1 MWLPKSEQQQV
12 SRLSDWRTFL
22 QWWEVIKEWE
32 KDLQKWSEGSV
43 LVTFVFAVT
52 NTRQEATQRKKRFI
66 LANSLRECSQS
77 RWSSHSSESNSWRRW
92 WKLAHIW
99 MGQEA
104 DRRLETKMDY
114 KQKVLPQSDTFPL
127 SRHCLPKTHT
137 PPHLPQTAPQLETK
151 HSNTW
156 TYGDYFTS
164 KTRHQ
169 LHSRS
174 AGARL
179 RRAESWDETIH
190 RWCWSCQS
198 PVTTDTSVSSRAV
211 QKSLWVM
218 LKCRAPFQ
226 ITWHT

>member
-32 KDLQKWSEGSV
+32 KDLQKWLEGSV

-77 RWSSHSSESNSWRRW
+77 RWSSHSSESNSRRRW

-137 PPHLPQTAPQLETK
+137 PPHFPKQHHSWRPSIQTRGPMETIS
-151 HSNTW
+151 H
-156 TYGDYFTS
+156 
-164 KTRHQ
+164 
-169 LHSRS
+169 
-174 AGARL
+174 L
-179 RRAESWDETIH
+179 RQGINSTHVLLGPGWGGPRAETRQFTGGAGHVNHLLLQTPQYPPEQ
-190 RWCWSCQS
+190 C
-198 PVTTDTSVSSRAV
+198 
-211 QKSLWVM
+211 KNLYG
-218 LKCRAPFQ
+218 
-226 ITWHT
+226 